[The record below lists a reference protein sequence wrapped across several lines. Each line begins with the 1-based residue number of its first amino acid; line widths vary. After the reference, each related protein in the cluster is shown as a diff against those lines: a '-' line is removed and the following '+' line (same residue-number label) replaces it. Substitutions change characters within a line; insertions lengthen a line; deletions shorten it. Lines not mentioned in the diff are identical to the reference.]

1 MTTIRF
7 LPLLAVLLLA
17 GTASTATLAA
27 DPVYKCQ
34 FNGKTTYSDRPCGE
48 GEQIAMPPLAIGV
61 DIPGKNTPPTNDART
76 LLKIEKLRIAQE
88 KEAERLRQARLKREY
103 QEQQQAERGE
113 RLAANRR
120 KQCDKLK
127 LRSKWAAEDAPRAPS
142 PQREAALR
150 KARRQAETLAVECPA

>member
-1 MTTIRF
+1 MTMTRF
-7 LPLLAVLLLA
+7 LPLLTALLFA
-17 GTASTATLAA
+17 GPVFAE
-27 DPVYKCQ
+27 PVYKCQ
-34 FNGKTTYSDRPCGE
+34 FHGKTTYSDRPCSE

-61 DIPGKNTPPTNDART
+61 DLPGKNTPATNDART

-88 KEAERLRQARLKREY
+88 QDAERQRQARLKQEY
-103 QEQQQAERGE
+103 KAQRQAEHGA

-127 LRSKWAAEDAPRAPS
+127 LRHRWAREDAERVHG

-150 KARRQAETLAVECPA
+150 KARRQAESLAVECPA

>member
-1 MTTIRF
+1 MTTFRF
-7 LPLLAVLLLA
+7 LPLLAALLLGGPSYA
-17 GTASTATLAA
+17 GT
-27 DPVYKCQ
+27 VYKCQ
-34 FNGKTTYSDRPCGE
+34 SGGKTTYSDRPCSE
-48 GEQIAMPPLAIGV
+48 GEQIAMPPLAVGV
-61 DIPGKNTPPTNDART
+61 DLPGKNTPATQDART

-88 KEAERLRQARLKREY
+88 KDAERARQARLQREY
-103 QEQQQAERGE
+103 KEQQQAERGA

-127 LRSKWAAEDAPRAPS
+127 LRHKWAREDAARAPG

>member
-7 LPLLAVLLLA
+7 LPLLAALLVA
-17 GTASTATLAA
+17 AAASPAATAA

-34 FNGKTTYSDRPCGE
+34 FDGKTTYSDRPCSE
-48 GEQIAMPPLAIGV
+48 GEQIAMPPLTIGV
-61 DIPGKNTPPTNDART
+61 DLPGKNTPATNDART

-120 KQCDKLK
+120 RQCDKLR
-127 LRSKWAAEDAPRAPS
+127 LRSKWAAEDAARAPS
-142 PQREAALR
+142 PQRETALR

>member
-7 LPLLAVLLLA
+7 LPLLAAVLVA
-17 GTASTATLAA
+17 ATASPGATAA
-27 DPVYKCQ
+27 DPVYKCR
-34 FNGKTTYSDRPCGE
+34 FDGKTAYSDRPCSE
-48 GEQIAMPPLAIGV
+48 GEQIPMPPLAIGV
-61 DIPGKNTPPTNDART
+61 DLPGKNTPATNDART

-103 QEQQQAERGE
+103 QEQRQAERGE

-120 KQCDKLK
+120 RQCDKLR
-127 LRSKWAAEDAPRAPS
+127 LRSKWAAEDAARAPG